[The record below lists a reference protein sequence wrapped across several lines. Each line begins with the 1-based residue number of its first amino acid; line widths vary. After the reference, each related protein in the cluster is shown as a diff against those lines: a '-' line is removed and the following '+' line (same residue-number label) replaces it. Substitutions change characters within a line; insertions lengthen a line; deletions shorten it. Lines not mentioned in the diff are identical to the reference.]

1 MSDPDILSTA
11 KATEERV
18 VTNLAQLKKLDT
30 ANLKQLETLEKNFN
44 AYATAAA
51 EIAQS
56 MIDGTLDMS
65 AAQSIIQNKTALYE
79 TAKTGFV
86 SYQKQTDDNFQQ
98 ILVDMSA
105 SSERS
110 VLIIVL
116 CGTILL
122 IIMAVVGHVIGRNIS
137 KTANDLASSLQVLAS
152 GKGSLSSR
160 LAIDSEDEF
169 GAVARNFNE
178 FIALLQS
185 SFVAIAHLV
194 DPVSR
199 TADELARGMRE
210 LDSMTSQQKM
220 MQTLSLTRWKRCKVA
235 SKISAN
241 QPMPPPAARMMP
253 AALPN

>member
-1 MSDPDILSTA
+1 MLKYLSLLKKIWLIIAIAILAFLIVLTSSIYFTARNADSIALIKDTMYDSSKLASQMVVEFNAVEEFFTQSVSLSDPDILSTA
-11 KATEERV
+11 KATQERV
-18 VTNLAQLKKLDT
+18 VTHLAQLKKLDT
-30 ANLKQLETLEKNFN
+30 TNLKQLETLEQNFN
-44 AYATAAA
+44 AYAKAAA

-79 TAKTGFV
+79 TAKSGFV
-86 SYQKQTDDNFQQ
+86 AYEKQTDHNFQQ

-116 CGTILL
+116 CGTVLL

-137 KTANDLASSLQVLAS
+137 KTAKSLASSLQVLAS

-169 GAVARNFNE
+169 GAVARNF
-178 FIALLQS
+178 
-185 SFVAIAHLV
+185 
-194 DPVSR
+194 
-199 TADELARGMRE
+199 
-210 LDSMTSQQKM
+210 
-220 MQTLSLTRWKRCKVA
+220 
-235 SKISAN
+235 
-241 QPMPPPAARMMP
+241 
-253 AALPN
+253 